1 MLILLSAVYVFVIKP
16 YLFPGDLSEAIR
28 TEAETE
34 FNSILESV
42 DEKDIV
48 EADELPVTD
57 SEVPVKSGNDSEPDK
72 DVVHENNGSEES
84 GEVSSLPNLPPKE
97 QEVPP
102 VAEQQENSVAE
113 NNPQS
118 KEDVSKNE
126 SVPEKPVKTVSK
138 EDAII
143 EKYTAAMGKIEVKA
157 ESLLQT
163 LIGEAKYEYN
173 NLSAA
178 QKNDITVTG
187 KLGSNYLSRADVLE
201 NIVDQAVEELLG
213 KMKAELK
220 SEGLGTDSVKKLRA
234 AYETQK
240 QNRRD
245 ELMNKALGYQP

>member
-1 MLILLSAVYVFVIKP
+1 MLVLVLLSVVYVFVIKP

-34 FNSILESV
+34 FNSILDSV
-42 DEKDIV
+42 DEKDSAETDAEPV
-48 EADELPVTD
+48 QREADLELSKEVVQESD
-57 SEVPVKSGNDSEPDK
+57 DREIDDEVLSVPV
-72 DVVHENNGSEES
+72 V
-84 GEVSSLPNLPPKE
+84 PPKN
-97 QEVPP
+97 QEIPSTTNQV
-102 VAEQQENSVAE
+102 ENREEAS
-113 NNPQS
+113 NSQ
-118 KEDVSKNE
+118 KNE
-126 SVPEKPVKTVSK
+126 SVPNEPVVTISK
-138 EDAII
+138 EEAIV

-163 LIGEAKYEYN
+163 LIGEAKVEYN
-173 NLSAA
+173 SLTAS

-201 NIVDQAVEELLG
+201 NIVDQAVDELLD

-220 SEGLGTDSVKKLRA
+220 KEGLKTESVKNLRN

>member
-1 MLILLSAVYVFVIKP
+1 MLILLSMVYVFVIKP

-48 EADELPVTD
+48 EVDVVPVKD
-57 SEVPVKSGNDSEPDK
+57 SEVPVEEGSDSELGK
-72 DVVHENNGSEES
+72 DLVQGSNGNEADDDVPS
-84 GEVSSLPNLPPKE
+84 VPIVPPKD

-102 VAEQQENSVAE
+102 SVNQQNNTAEGSNSQKNNSVQENE
-113 NNPQS
+113 NVPNEPVETIS
-118 KEDVSKNE
+118 KEE
-126 SVPEKPVKTVSK
+126 AIVK
-138 EDAII
+138 
-143 EKYTAAMGKIEVKA
+143 KYTVAMGKIELKA

-163 LIGEAKYEYN
+163 LIGEAKFEYN
-173 NLSAA
+173 NLSVS

-201 NIVDQAVEELLG
+201 NIVDQAVDELLG

-220 SEGLGTDSVKKLRA
+220 KEGLETDSVKKLRN